1 MIRGNNER
9 CSKPKPK
16 KKRKKKKIKK
26 KIPNRGRAHTG
37 LCFVFFLH
45 LGSEQTKIR
54 GTHVG
59 SVAMEMEE

>member
-1 MIRGNNER
+1 MF
-9 CSKPKPK
+9 KTKTK

-26 KIPNRGRAHTG
+26 KYRTEAEHTRA
-37 LCFVFFLH
+37 FVLFFFLH